1 MPSTET
7 LDFERE
13 FEELVRELRALPT
26 AAPSAVRTRVRA
38 LGEPSRASYWERVR
52 ALRIRRALLVLA
64 PVCVAAL
71 LAAAILDGVLTSG
84 SKRQVV
90 VHGES
95 HRDAAPALL
104 APTVGADLLPSPTS
118 NRHQDYEAWM
128 TLRVADVDTLTS
140 RTNEAM
146 RLVRSFGGYVASVE
160 QSTAAGQPGRADLV
174 LRVPVARVQDMLVR
188 LTGLGT
194 VVDRHLSIRDL
205 EQVLRQ
211 QRARIARLRLLVA
224 RVTQALKRPLPT
236 DVRLRLQLQL
246 DEARRELS
254 STTSS
259 NRATLREAALSRV
272 SLTLT
277 TEKAIVPVKKSG
289 MGRFER
295 AAHNAGAFLAG
306 AGAVLLF
313 LLIVVSPLLLVAA
326 AAAWGAR
333 LYRQREQRRLL
344 A

>member
-1 MPSTET
+1 M
-7 LDFERE
+7 
-13 FEELVRELRALPT
+13 RAF
-26 AAPSAVRTRVRA
+26 
-38 LGEPSRASYWERVR
+38 
-52 ALRIRRALLVLA
+52 RIRRALFVLV

-71 LAAAILDGVLTSG
+71 LAAAVVDGLLTSG

-95 HRDAAPALL
+95 GATRAALVPQTDAGLL
-104 APTVGADLLPSPTS
+104 SPSPS
-118 NRHQDYEAWM
+118 RHQDYEAWM
-128 TLRVADVDTLTS
+128 TVRVADVDTLTN

-174 LRVPVARVQDMLVR
+174 LRVPVARVQDVLVR
-188 LTGLGT
+188 LTALGT

-211 QRARIARLRLLVA
+211 QRVRIARLRLLVA
-224 RVTQALKRPLPT
+224 RVTEALKRPLPA

-246 DEARRELS
+246 DGARRELS
-254 STTSS
+254 SATGS
-259 NRATLREAALSRV
+259 NRATLRKAALSRI

-295 AAHNAGAFLAG
+295 AAHNASSFLAG

-313 LLIVVSPLLLVAA
+313 LLIVVSPLLLVGA